1 MISALQKQGWRARN
15 RCQWIA
21 FRYES
26 VAKGFLLGFL
36 SGMPLLPYGA
46 YLGIAQQ
53 HLAGVSSNWCG
64 ATIFREKEP
73 WMALHVFLYSIF
85 ISSINNS
92 FLGD

>member
-26 VAKGFLLGFL
+26 FAKGFLLGFL

-53 HLAGVSSNWCG
+53 HRCVIKLVRSNYFQGERTMDGVACFS
-64 ATIFREKEP
+64 
-73 WMALHVFLYSIF
+73 L
-85 ISSINNS
+85 
-92 FLGD
+92 